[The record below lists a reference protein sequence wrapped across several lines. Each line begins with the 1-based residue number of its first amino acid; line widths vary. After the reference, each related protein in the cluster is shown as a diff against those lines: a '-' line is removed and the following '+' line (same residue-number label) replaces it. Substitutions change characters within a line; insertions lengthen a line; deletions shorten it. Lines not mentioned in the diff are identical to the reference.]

1 MTDREKYLM
10 KLIRSS
16 KNPSVA
22 IEKANQILSLGQPP
36 AHEAPHPVKQEKH
49 S

>member
-1 MTDREKYLM
+1 MTDREKYLI

-22 IEKANQILSLGQPP
+22 IEKVNQILSLGQPP
-36 AHEAPHPVKQEKH
+36 AREVLHPVKLEKH